1 MDLINKLINNNYVAS
16 ILILFVTLYASYV
29 APTLPPKILNL
40 FNTNLS
46 KLILCFL
53 IAYTASRNIR
63 LSLVISIVFIITV
76 HYANIKM
83 ASIEISKTI
92 TTKSQKIVDDLK
104 DDGDDEDDED
114 DDDDEDKDDIPK
126 NEKMSITQ

>member
-29 APTLPPKILNL
+29 APSLPTEILNL

-76 HYANIKM
+76 HYANMKM

-92 TTKSQKIVDDLK
+92 PTNSQKIVDDLK
-104 DDGDDEDDED
+104 DDEDDEDDEV
-114 DDDDEDKDDIPK
+114 DDEDKDDIPK